1 MIARAALFIGLL
13 VIPLSAAAITDADLR
28 SRIII
33 DGNPSD
39 FTLDEWV
46 LDPSTA
52 VAERPRDSRWGTDN
66 DLRGIAL
73 TWDNWNLYLAV
84 PATTVN
90 SDLMLFIDTMCDGL

>member
-46 LDPSTA
+46 LDQSTA
-52 VAERPRDSRWGTDN
+52 VAERPF
-66 DLRGIAL
+66 DLKQ
-73 TWDNWNLYLAV
+73 DPLYRFDVYRVSEKEHVLSVVV
-84 PATTVN
+84 P
-90 SDLMLFIDTMCDGL
+90 SSI